1 MAFVLKQSSSYVWPV
16 TVKLPISG
24 GKFEKQTFD
33 AEFKR
38 LPQARINK
46 IQIEV
51 QARIKS
57 SERNE
62 TADDSI
68 SDQTIADEILI
79 GWAGVLDEDGD
90 EVPFS
95 ESMKQQLLDIPTMAS
110 AIIVA
115 YFDSLTGTK
124 TKNF

>member
-1 MAFVLKQSSSYVWPV
+1 MAFVLKQSTSYKWPV
-16 TVKLPISG
+16 SVKLPADG

-38 LPQARINK
+38 LPQARINE
-46 IQIEV
+46 IQADV
-51 QARIKS
+51 QVRIKAA
-57 SERNE
+57 ERNE
-62 TADDSI
+62 SVDGSI
-68 SDQTIADEILI
+68 SDQSIADELLV
-79 GWAGVLDEDGD
+79 GWDGVVDGDGD

-95 ESMKQQLLDIPTMAS
+95 EATKQQLLDIPTVAA

-124 TKNF
+124 AKN

>member
-51 QARIKS
+51 QARIKAS
-57 SERNE
+57 QRNE
-62 TADDSI
+62 ATDESI
-68 SDQTIADEILI
+68 SDQSIAEELLI
-79 GWAGVLDEDGD
+79 GWSGVLDEDGD
-90 EVPFS
+90 EVPYT

-115 YFDSLTGTK
+115 YFDSLTGVK

>member
-1 MAFVLKQSSSYVWPV
+1 MAFVLKQSTSYKWPV
-16 TVKLPISG
+16 SVKLPADG

-38 LPQARINK
+38 LPQARINE
-46 IQIEV
+46 IQADV
-51 QARIKS
+51 QVRIKAA
-57 SERNE
+57 ERNE
-62 TADDSI
+62 SVDGSI
-68 SDQTIADEILI
+68 SDQSIADELLV
-79 GWAGVLDEDGD
+79 GWAGVVDGDGD

-95 ESMKQQLLDIPTMAS
+95 EATKQQLLDIPTVAA

-124 TKNF
+124 AKN

>member
-1 MAFVLKQSSSYVWPV
+1 MAFVLKQSTSYKWPV
-16 TVKLPISG
+16 SVKLPADG

-38 LPQARINK
+38 LPQARINE
-46 IQIEV
+46 IQTDV
-51 QARIKS
+51 QVRIKAA
-57 SERNE
+57 ERNE
-62 TADDSI
+62 SVDGSI
-68 SDQTIADEILI
+68 SDQSIADELLV
-79 GWAGVLDEDGD
+79 GWDGVVDGDGD

-95 ESMKQQLLDIPTMAS
+95 EATKQQLLDIPTVAA

-124 TKNF
+124 AKN

>member
-68 SDQTIADEILI
+68 SDQSIAEELLI
-79 GWAGVLDEDGD
+79 GWSGVLDEDGD

-95 ESMKQQLLDIPTMAS
+95 ESMKQQLLDIPTLAS

-115 YFDSLTGTK
+115 YFDSLTGVK

>member
-1 MAFVLKQSSSYVWPV
+1 VAFVLKQSSSYVWPV
-16 TVKLPISG
+16 TVRLPISG

-68 SDQTIADEILI
+68 SDQSIADEILI
-79 GWAGVLDEDGD
+79 GWANVLDEDGD

-95 ESMKQQLLDIPTMAS
+95 ESMKQQLLDIPTMAT

>member
-62 TADDSI
+62 ATDDSI
-68 SDQTIADEILI
+68 SDQSIAEELLI
-79 GWAGVLDEDGD
+79 GWSGVLDEDGD
-90 EVPFS
+90 EVPFT
-95 ESMKQQLLDIPTMAS
+95 ESMKQQLLDIPTMAT
-110 AIIVA
+110 AIVVA

>member
-1 MAFVLKQSSSYVWPV
+1 MAFVLKQSTTYSWPV
-16 TVKLPISG
+16 TFKLPADG

-38 LPQARINK
+38 LPQARINE
-46 IQIEV
+46 IQVEV
-51 QARIKS
+51 QARVKA

-62 TADDSI
+62 SI
-68 SDQTIADEILI
+68 TDGINDQSIADEILV
-79 GWAGVLDEDGD
+79 GWSGVVDGDGD

-95 ESMKQQLLDIPTMAS
+95 AANKQQLLDIPTVAS

-115 YFDSLTGTK
+115 YFDSLTGVK
-124 TKNF
+124 AKN

>member
-1 MAFVLKQSSSYVWPV
+1 MAFVLKQSTSYSWPV
-16 TVKLPISG
+16 SFKLPTDG

-38 LPQARINK
+38 LPQARINE

-51 QARIKS
+51 QARIKAA
-57 SERNE
+57 ERNE
-62 TADDSI
+62 SITDSI
-68 SDQTIADEILI
+68 SDQSIAEELLV
-79 GWAGVLDEDGD
+79 GWSGVVDGDGD

-95 ESMKQQLLDIPTMAS
+95 EVNKQQLLAVATVAS

-115 YFDSLTGTK
+115 YFDSLTGVK
-124 TKNF
+124 TKN

>member
-62 TADDSI
+62 ATDDSI
-68 SDQTIADEILI
+68 SDQSIADELLI
-79 GWAGVLDEDGD
+79 GWSGVLDEDGD

-95 ESMKQQLLDIPTMAS
+95 ESMKQQLLDLPTMAT

>member
-38 LPQARINK
+38 LPQTRINK
-46 IQIEV
+46 LQVEV

-68 SDQTIADEILI
+68 SDQSIAEELLI
-79 GWAGVLDEDGD
+79 GWSGVLDEDGD
-90 EVPFS
+90 EVSFT
-95 ESMKQQLLDIPTMAS
+95 ESMKQQLLDIPTMAT

-115 YFDSLTGTK
+115 YFDSLTGVK

>member
-1 MAFVLKQSSSYVWPV
+1 MAFVLKQSTSYKWPV
-16 TVKLPISG
+16 SVKLPADG

-38 LPQARINK
+38 LPQARINE
-46 IQIEV
+46 IQTDV
-51 QARIKS
+51 QVRIKAA
-57 SERNE
+57 ERNE
-62 TADDSI
+62 PVDGSI
-68 SDQTIADEILI
+68 SDQSIADELLV
-79 GWAGVLDEDGD
+79 GWDGVVDGDGD

-95 ESMKQQLLDIPTMAS
+95 EATKQQLLDIPTVAA

-124 TKNF
+124 AKN

>member
-1 MAFVLKQSSSYVWPV
+1 MAFVLKQSTSYSWPV
-16 TVKLPISG
+16 SFKLPTDG

-38 LPQARINK
+38 LPQARINE

-51 QARIKS
+51 QARIKAA
-57 SERNE
+57 ERNE
-62 TADDSI
+62 SITDAI
-68 SDQTIADEILI
+68 SDQSIAEELLV
-79 GWAGVLDEDGD
+79 GWSGVVDGDGD

-95 ESMKQQLLDIPTMAS
+95 EVNKQQLLAVATVAS

-115 YFDSLTGTK
+115 YFDSLTGVK
-124 TKNF
+124 TKN

>member
-1 MAFVLKQSSSYVWPV
+1 MAFVLKQSNSYVWPV

-46 IQIEV
+46 LQVEV

-62 TADDSI
+62 ASDDSI
-68 SDQTIADEILI
+68 SDQSIADELLI
-79 GWAGVLDEDGD
+79 GWSGVLDEDGD

-95 ESMKQQLLDIPTMAS
+95 ESMKQQLLDIPTLAS

-115 YFDSLTGTK
+115 YFDSLTGVK

>member
-62 TADDSI
+62 ATDDSI
-68 SDQTIADEILI
+68 SDQTIAEELLI
-79 GWAGVLDEDGD
+79 GWSGVLDEDGD

-95 ESMKQQLLDIPTMAS
+95 ESMKQQLLDIPTLAS